1 MINNNQNQYF
11 NFFINGQAKPQHLF
25 VNKGIVRVVNSAEP
39 FWVKWHSNDTPYV
52 HSQVNNGTLSI
63 DTSKDNVQITYN
75 IAGLDKCNV
84 KLDLGTLEIKDLC
97 QKTTAS
103 VSTGTM
109 KVYANKQN
117 TGNIEA
123 NVLTGSLH
131 NNSNLT
137 AQNHQAHNGFN
148 NVFSGANF
156 LGGEVKLAGDL
167 QNHDAKFNVHIGTI
181 DISNPQS

>member
-11 NFFINGQAKPQHLF
+11 NFFINGQAKPDNLV
-25 VNKGIVRVVNSAEP
+25 VNKGIVRVVRSEEQS
-39 FWVKWHSNDTPYV
+39 WVKWHSNDAQYV
-52 HSQVNNGTLSI
+52 NSQVNNGTLFI
-63 DTSKDNVQITYN
+63 DTSKENVQITYN

-84 KLDLGTLEIKDLC
+84 KLELGILEIKALC

-123 NVLTGSLH
+123 KVATGSLL

-137 AQNHQAHNGFN
+137 AQNHQAYNGFN
-148 NVFSGANF
+148 NVFSGVNF
-156 LGGEVKLAGDL
+156 LGGEMKLAGDL
-167 QNHDAKFNVHIGTI
+167 QNCEAKFDVKIGTI
-181 DISNPQS
+181 DISNSQS